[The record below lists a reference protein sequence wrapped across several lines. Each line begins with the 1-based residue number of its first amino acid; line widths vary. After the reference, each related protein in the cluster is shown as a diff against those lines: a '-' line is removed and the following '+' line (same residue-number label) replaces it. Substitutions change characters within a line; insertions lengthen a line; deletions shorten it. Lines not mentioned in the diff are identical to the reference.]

1 MAVNHY
7 IYVEIVLKM
16 VGVMCVLDSN
26 AHFVCLWFCL
36 KRAQVQFYQTACSL
50 SFLYVMCILW
60 QVLPSAVVSVYQNL
74 YCLQV
79 GQMGCVVTAFDRFL
93 FYSLFI
99 AA

>member
-1 MAVNHY
+1 MTAWVNL
-7 IYVEIVLKM
+7 VWLL
-16 VGVMCVLDSN
+16 VM
-26 AHFVCLWFCL
+26 
-36 KRAQVQFYQTACSL
+36 
-50 SFLYVMCILW
+50 
-60 QVLPSAVVSVYQNL
+60 PSAVVSVYQNL